1 MPEIDS
7 VASFPQPGPEWLAA
21 PDERT
26 PGFFPAFARVS
37 FAIQTL
43 LRERVPTHYFVD
55 SRTFANVKTAYP
67 MLVYRSSRPFRGKMR
82 TELTYDVLNPKTL
95 ASFFRTVRPVF
106 PEVLQ
111 SVEARLRAEGSASLA
126 AFYDPLRAAS
136 ILESVQRLSK
146 SRRCLYV
153 LIRAEGVLV
162 TTLIDLAGLGS
173 LPIKQQARRM
183 ALFEKKWRY
192 QLRRMYVGTDYTW
205 LASELLETAT
215 RALAEP
221 ETPLESNPLEPFL
234 PDPDLFDEP

>member
-7 VASFPQPGPEWLAA
+7 LTSFPQPGPEWLRA

-37 FAIQTL
+37 LAIQTL

-55 SRTFANVKTAYP
+55 SRAFGNVKTAYP
-67 MLVYRSSRPFRGKMR
+67 MLVYRASRPFRGKMR

-95 ASFFRTVRPVF
+95 ASFFRSVRPVF
-106 PEVLQ
+106 PEILE
-111 SVEARLRAEGSASLA
+111 SVRARLRAEGSAAIA
-126 AFYDPLRAAS
+126 ARYEPMRAAS

-153 LIRAEGVLV
+153 LIRAESVLV
-162 TTLIDLAGLGS
+162 TTLIDLAGLGAV
-173 LPIKQQARRM
+173 PIKQQTRRM

-192 QLRRMYVGTDYTW
+192 QLRRMYIGTDYTW
-205 LASELLETAT
+205 LAPELLETAT

-221 ETPLESNPLEPFL
+221 ESNLLAPF
-234 PDPDLFDEP
+234 PPEPDLFDEP